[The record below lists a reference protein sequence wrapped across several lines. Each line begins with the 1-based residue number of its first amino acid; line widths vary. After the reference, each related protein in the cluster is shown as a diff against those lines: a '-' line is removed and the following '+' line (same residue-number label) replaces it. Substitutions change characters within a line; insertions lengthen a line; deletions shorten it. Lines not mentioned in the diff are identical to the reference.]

1 MKTDRIRNEV
11 IKIFKEIGFKI
22 EIKTNLKIVDF
33 LDITFN
39 LSNVTYKPYRKP
51 NDNLLYVNTSSNQSL
66 QIIKELPT
74 STAKRL
80 SKNSSS
86 IEIFNSAK
94 VEYENALENSGYHS
108 IKLNY
113 TQTKENKSKHNRSRN
128 IIWFNPPYSRNVITN
143 VAKSFLNL
151 LDHHF
156 PKSNKLHKIFN
167 RNTVKVSYSY
177 TESISSII
185 SSHNKKL
192 IKNNVPYTKP
202 CN

>member
-1 MKTDRIRNEV
+1 MKTDRIRKEV

-39 LSNVTYKPYRKP
+39 ISNVTYKPYRKP
-51 NDNLLYVNTSSNQSL
+51 NDNLLCVNTSSNQSP

-80 SKNSSS
+80 SKNSSI

-128 IIWFNPPYSRNVITN
+128 IIWFNPPYSRNAITN